1 MSQKEEAFR
10 KRLLETF
17 RIEAAEHLK
26 AMSSGLLELEKADAP
41 EKRQAIVETVFR
53 EAHSLKGA
61 ARAVNVSSIE
71 TTCQSMESVLA
82 ALKRG
87 EAAISPSL
95 LDALNRAVSGLE
107 KLYSAADFGQSDEAR
122 PRGLVRHLESA
133 LKKSDRPVPAA
144 PLETPAPAAPEQ
156 GKIALSAERPA
167 VNDTIRIATSKLD
180 AILLQAEELV
190 FAKLAAA
197 QLAADLRIVQNA
209 MRMWKKKSGRL
220 HSTRPAHLSAN
231 DNDAGGLADEQR
243 SFFSE
248 FDNHLNQLTHTA
260 ASHQHVL
267 SHMVDHLLDETK
279 KAAMQSFSSLLDLFP
294 LLVHTLA
301 RDQDKQAELVIHGA
315 DIEVDRRIL
324 EEMKDPLIH
333 AIRNCIDHGIEAPQ
347 VRAQANKQAVG
358 RISIAISPKGG
369 SKVEILVADDGAG
382 IDIDKVKAAVVK
394 HGLLAPEDA
403 QALDEQAA
411 MAFIFESGLTT
422 SPIIT
427 DISGR
432 GLGLAI
438 LREKAEKL
446 GGQISVETRRNAGTT
461 LRVLLPLALATFRGV
476 LVETG
481 DRSFICP
488 SFHVERVLRIKR
500 EHIKTVENR
509 ETIELDKKAVALV
522 RLDDVLKLA
531 RKPSA
536 AEQSD
541 LLSVVL
547 LRYADI
553 RIGFAV
559 DRIVSEQEFL
569 VKSLGSQLARVANIA
584 GATMLGDGHLTPVL
598 NVADLMQSASKTG
611 PAPAAAQ
618 ITSRERRSVLV
629 VEDSIT
635 TRMLLKNILE
645 ANGWTVRTAVDGVDA
660 LTTLKI
666 APCDLVVSD
675 VDMPRMNG
683 FDLTARIR
691 ADNNLAELP
700 VVLVTG
706 LESREDRERG
716 IDVGANAYIVKS
728 NFDQSKLIEVMSGLV

>member
-17 RIEAAEHLK
+17 RIEAAEHLEV
-26 AMSSGLLELEKADAP
+26 MSSGLLELEKADTP

-53 EAHSLKGA
+53 ETHSLKGA

-87 EAAISPSL
+87 DAAISPSL
-95 LDALNRAVSGLE
+95 LDALNRAVGGLE
-107 KLYSAADFGQSDEAR
+107 KLYSAADFGQGDEAR
-122 PRGLVRHLESA
+122 LLMLGLVRHLESA
-133 LKKSDRPVPAA
+133 LKSERSAPAA
-144 PLETPAPAAPEQ
+144 PPETPAPATPEQ
-156 GKIALSAERPA
+156 GKIALSAKRPA
-167 VNDTIRIATSKLD
+167 VTDTIRIATGKLD
-180 AILLQAEELV
+180 AILFQAEELV
-190 FAKLAAA
+190 SAKLAAA
-197 QLAADLRIVQNA
+197 QLAADLQAVQRA
-209 MRMWKKKSGRL
+209 MRMWKK
-220 HSTRPAHLSAN
+220 
-231 DNDAGGLADEQR
+231 NDAGGLAHEQR
-243 SFFSE
+243 SFLSE
-248 FDNHLNQLTHTA
+248 FDNHLSQLAHTA
-260 ASHQHVL
+260 ARHQHAL
-267 SHMVDHLLDETK
+267 SQMVDHLLDETK
-279 KAAMQSFSSLLDLFP
+279 KAAMQSFSPLLDLFP
-294 LLVHTLA
+294 LLVRTLA
-301 RDQDKQAELVIHGA
+301 RDQGKQAELVIHGA

-324 EEMKDPLIH
+324 DEMKDPLIH
-333 AIRNCIDHGIEAPQ
+333 AIRNCIDHGIEAPH

-382 IDIDKVKAAVVK
+382 IDLDKVKAAVVK
-394 HGLLAPEDA
+394 LGQLAPENA

-411 MAFIFESGLTT
+411 AALIFESGLTT
-422 SPIIT
+422 SPVIT

-438 LREKAEKL
+438 LREKTEKL
-446 GGQISVETRRNAGTT
+446 GGQISVETRRNAGTA
-461 LRVLLPLALATFRGV
+461 LRIVLPLALATFRGV
-476 LVETG
+476 LVQAG

-488 SFHVERVLRIKR
+488 SLHVERVLRIRR

-509 ETIELDKKAVALV
+509 ETIELDRKAVALV

-541 LLSVVL
+541 LLVVVL
-547 LRYADI
+547 LRYADT

-584 GATMLGDGHLTPVL
+584 GATMVGDGQLIPVL
-598 NVADLMQSASKTG
+598 NVADLMQSAGKTG
-611 PAPAAAQ
+611 LAPAAAR
-618 ITSRERRSVLV
+618 ISPRERRSVLV

-645 ANGWTVRTAVDGVDA
+645 ASGWNVRTAVDGVDA
-660 LTTLKI
+660 LTTLKT

-683 FDLTARIR
+683 FELTARIR
-691 ADNNLAELP
+691 ADHKLAELP
-700 VVLVTG
+700 VVLVTA
-706 LESREDRERG
+706 LESHEDRERG
-716 IDVGANAYIVKS
+716 IDAGANAYIVKS
-728 NFDQSKLIEVMSGLV
+728 RFDQRKLIEVMNGLV

>member
-26 AMSSGLLELEKADAP
+26 AMSSGLLELEKADTP
-41 EKRQAIVETVFR
+41 EKFQAIVETVFR

-95 LDALNRAVSGLE
+95 LDALNHAISGLE

-122 PRGLVRHLESA
+122 PLILRLVRHLESA
-133 LKKSDRPVPAA
+133 LKSERSAPAA
-144 PLETPAPAAPEQ
+144 PSKTPAPAAPEQ
-156 GKIALSAERPA
+156 GKIAMSAERPA
-167 VNDTIRIATSKLD
+167 ATDTIRIATGKLD

-190 FAKLAAA
+190 SAKFAAV
-197 QLAADLRIVQNA
+197 QLAADLRAVQSA
-209 MRMWKKKSGRL
+209 MRMWKKESGRL
-220 HSTRPAHLSAN
+220 HSTRPAHLPA
-231 DNDAGGLADEQR
+231 NDAGGLADEQR
-243 SFFSE
+243 SFLSK
-248 FDNHLNQLTHTA
+248 FDNHLSQLTHTA
-260 ASHQHVL
+260 ARHQHVL

-294 LLVHTLA
+294 LLVRTLA
-301 RDQDKQAELVIHGA
+301 RDQGKQAELVIHGA

-347 VRAQANKQAVG
+347 VRTQINKQAVG
-358 RISIAISPKGG
+358 RISIAISQKGG
-369 SKVEILVADDGAG
+369 SKVEIIVADDGAG
-382 IDIDKVKAAVVK
+382 IDLDKVKAAVVK
-394 HGLLAPEDA
+394 HGLLAPENA

-411 MAFIFESGLTT
+411 AALIFESGLTT

-427 DISGR
+427 EISGR

-438 LREKAEKL
+438 LREKTERL
-446 GGQISVETRRNAGTT
+446 GGQISVETRRNAGIT
-461 LRVLLPLALATFRGV
+461 LRIVLPLALATFRGV
-476 LVETG
+476 LVQTG
-481 DRSFICP
+481 ERSFICP
-488 SFHVERVLRIKR
+488 SLHVERVLRIKR

-509 ETIELDKKAVALV
+509 ETIELDQKAVALV

-536 AEQSD
+536 AEQSG
-541 LLSVVL
+541 LLFVVL
-547 LRYADI
+547 LRYADT

-584 GATMLGDGHLTPVL
+584 GATMLGDGQLTPVL
-598 NVADLMQSASKTG
+598 NVADLMQSASKTA
-611 PAPAAAQ
+611 PAPAAAR
-618 ITSRERRSVLV
+618 IVPRERQSVLV

-645 ANGWTVRTAVDGVDA
+645 ASGWIVRTAVDGIEA
-660 LTTLKI
+660 LTTLKT

-691 ADNNLAELP
+691 ADRKLAELP
-700 VVLVTG
+700 VVLVTA

-728 NFDQSKLIEVMSGLV
+728 SFDQSKLIEVMRGLV

>member
-1 MSQKEEAFR
+1 VSQKEEAFR

-26 AMSSGLLELEKADAP
+26 AMSSGLLELEKADTP
-41 EKRQAIVETVFR
+41 EKCQVIVEAVFR
-53 EAHSLKGA
+53 EVHSLKGA

-82 ALKRG
+82 AIKRG
-87 EAAISPSL
+87 KAVISPSL
-95 LDALNRAVSGLE
+95 LDALNGAVSGLG
-107 KLYSAADFGQSDEAR
+107 KFYSAADFGQNDEAR
-122 PRGLVRHLESA
+122 PLVLRLVRHLEGA
-133 LKKSDRPVPAA
+133 LKSEQPALAA
-144 PLETPAPAAPEQ
+144 PPETPAPAPEQ
-156 GKIALSAERPA
+156 GKIAMSAERPA
-167 VNDTIRIATSKLD
+167 ITDTIRIATDKLD

-190 FAKLAAA
+190 SAKLAAT
-197 QLAADLRIVQNA
+197 QLATDLRAVQGA
-209 MRMWKKKSGRL
+209 MRMWKRKSGRL
-220 HSTRPAHLSAN
+220 HSTYPAYLPA
-231 DNDAGGLADEQR
+231 NDAGGLADEQR
-243 SFFSE
+243 SFLSK
-248 FDNHLNQLTHTA
+248 FDNHLSQLTHTA
-260 ASHQHVL
+260 ARHQHVL

-294 LLVHTLA
+294 LLVRTLA
-301 RDQDKQAELVIHGA
+301 RDQGKQAELVIHGA

-347 VRAQANKQAVG
+347 VRAQTNKQAIG
-358 RISIAISPKGG
+358 RISIAISQKGG

-382 IDIDKVKAAVVK
+382 IDLDNVKAAVVK
-394 HGLLAPEDA
+394 HGLLTPENA

-411 MAFIFESGLTT
+411 AALIFESGLTT

-461 LRVLLPLALATFRGV
+461 LRIVLPLALATFRGV
-476 LVETG
+476 LVQTG
-481 DRSFICP
+481 ERSFICP

-509 ETIELDKKAVALV
+509 ETIELDQKAVALV

-536 AEQSD
+536 AAQSD
-541 LLSVVL
+541 LLFVVL
-547 LRYADI
+547 LRYADT
-553 RIGFAV
+553 RIGFVV
-559 DRIVSEQEFL
+559 DRIVSEQEFM

-584 GATMLGDGHLTPVL
+584 GATMLADGHLAPVL
-598 NVADLMQSASKTG
+598 NVADLMQSASKAG
-611 PAPAAAQ
+611 LAPAAAR
-618 ITSRERRSVLV
+618 IAPRERRCVLV

-635 TRMLLKNILE
+635 TRMLLKSILE
-645 ANGWTVRTAVDGVDA
+645 ASGWIVRTAVDGIDA

-666 APCDLVVSD
+666 EPCDLVVSD

-691 ADNNLAELP
+691 ADRKLAELP
-700 VVLVTG
+700 VVLVTA

-728 NFDQSKLIEVMSGLV
+728 SFDQSKLIEVMSGLV

>member
-17 RIEAAEHLK
+17 RIEADEHLK
-26 AMSSGLLELEKADAP
+26 AMSSGLFELEKADTP

-87 EAAISPSL
+87 EAALSPSL

-122 PRGLVRHLESA
+122 PLILRLVRQLEST
-133 LKKSDRPVPAA
+133 LKSKRPAPAA
-144 PLETPAPAAPEQ
+144 APKTPAPAAPEQ
-156 GKIALSAERPA
+156 GKIATSAERPA
-167 VNDTIRIATSKLD
+167 VTDTIRIATGKLD

-190 FAKLAAA
+190 SAKLAAA
-197 QLAADLRIVQNA
+197 QLAADLRAVQSA

-231 DNDAGGLADEQR
+231 DTEGLADEQR
-243 SFFSE
+243 SFLSQ
-248 FDNHLNQLTHTA
+248 FDNHLSRLTHTA
-260 ASHQHVL
+260 ARHQHVL

-294 LLVHTLA
+294 RLVRTLA
-301 RDQDKQAELVIHGA
+301 RDQGKQAELVIHGA

-358 RISIAISPKGG
+358 RISIAISQKDG

-382 IDIDKVKAAVVK
+382 IDLDKVKAAVVK
-394 HGLLAPEDA
+394 HGLLAPENA

-411 MAFIFESGLTT
+411 AALIFESGLTT
-422 SPIIT
+422 SPFIT

-438 LREKAEKL
+438 LREKTEKL

-461 LRVLLPLALATFRGV
+461 LRIVLPLALATFRGV
-476 LVETG
+476 LVQTG

-488 SFHVERVLRIKR
+488 SFHVERVLRVKR

-509 ETIELDKKAVALV
+509 ETIELGQKAVALV

-536 AEQSD
+536 AAQSN
-541 LLSVVL
+541 LLFVVL
-547 LRYADI
+547 LRYADS

-584 GATMLGDGHLTPVL
+584 GATMLGNGQLVPVL
-598 NVADLMQSASKTG
+598 NVPDLMQSASKTG
-611 PAPAAAQ
+611 LAPAAAR
-618 ITSRERRSVLV
+618 IALRERRSVLV
-629 VEDSIT
+629 VEDSIS

-645 ANGWTVRTAVDGVDA
+645 ANGWNVRTAVDGVDA
-660 LTTLKI
+660 LTTLKTE
-666 APCDLVVSD
+666 PCDLVVSD

-691 ADNNLAELP
+691 ADRKLAELP
-700 VVLVTG
+700 VVLVTA

-728 NFDQSKLIEVMSGLV
+728 SFDQGKLIEVMSGLV

>member
-41 EKRQAIVETVFR
+41 EKRQAIVETIFR

-82 ALKRG
+82 ALKRR
-87 EAAISPSL
+87 EAAIAPSL

-122 PRGLVRHLESA
+122 PLILGLVRHLESA
-133 LKKSDRPVPAA
+133 LKSERSAPAS
-144 PLETPAPAAPEQ
+144 PLKTPAPAAPEQ
-156 GKIALSAERPA
+156 GKIAIPAGRPA
-167 VNDTIRIATSKLD
+167 VADTIRIATGKLD
-180 AILLQAEELV
+180 AILFQAEELV
-190 FAKLAAA
+190 SAKLAAA
-197 QLAADLRIVQNA
+197 QLTADLRAVQSTV
-209 MRMWKKKSGRL
+209 RLWKK
-220 HSTRPAHLSAN
+220 
-231 DNDAGGLADEQR
+231 NDAGGFADEQR
-243 SFFSE
+243 SFLSE
-248 FDNHLNQLTHTA
+248 FDNHLSRLTHAA

-294 LLVHTLA
+294 RLVHTLA
-301 RDQDKQAELVIHGA
+301 RDQGKQAELVIHGA

-347 VRAQANKQAVG
+347 VRVQANKQAVG

-382 IDIDKVKAAVVK
+382 IDLDKVKAAVIK
-394 HGLLAPEDA
+394 NGLLAPENA

-411 MAFIFESGLTT
+411 MALIFESGLTT

-438 LREKAEKL
+438 LREKTEKL
-446 GGQISVETRRNAGTT
+446 GGQISVDTRRNAGTT
-461 LRVLLPLALATFRGV
+461 LRIVLPLALATFRGV
-476 LVETG
+476 LVQTG
-481 DRSFICP
+481 ERSFVCP
-488 SFHVERVLRIKR
+488 SLHVERVLRIKR

-509 ETIELDKKAVALV
+509 ETIELDQKAVALV
-522 RLDDVLKLA
+522 RLADALKLT
-531 RKPSA
+531 RKPST

-541 LLSVVL
+541 LLFVVL
-547 LRYADI
+547 LRYADT

-569 VKSLGSQLARVANIA
+569 VKSLGSQLARVMNIA
-584 GATMLGDGHLTPVL
+584 GATMLGDGQLIPVL
-598 NVADLMQSASKTG
+598 NIADLMQSASKTG
-611 PAPAAAQ
+611 AAPAAAR
-618 ITSRERRSVLV
+618 IVTKERRSVLV

-645 ANGWTVRTAVDGVDA
+645 ASGWNVRTAVDGVDA
-660 LTTLKI
+660 LTTLKTI
-666 APCDLVVSD
+666 PCDLVVSD

-691 ADNNLAELP
+691 ADRKLAELP
-700 VVLVTG
+700 VVLVTA
-706 LESREDRERG
+706 LESREDKERG

-728 NFDQSKLIEVMSGLV
+728 SFDQSKLIEVMSSLI